1 MARFKGSVR
10 GTYGMATRL
19 GNAESGM
26 VATVKTHRGN
36 LKITVSVIAGRDYAR
51 MVMVRRDGRVV
62 LVYDGPVEAIG

>member
-10 GTYGMATRL
+10 GSHGMATRL

-26 VATVKTHRGN
+26 VSMIKTHRGN

-51 MVMVRRDGRVV
+51 MVMVHRSGRVA